1 MLSNIIDAT
10 EQPPLELHALK
21 NQHTLS
27 IEAEEDEETTTKQL
41 KKRQIVVKQQ
51 QMEMDVSTP
60 EMLIFD
66 RDDRKKIQQQQENN
80 NNKKQQQQFVV
91 LNQQQKLCFE
101 KTQIFYSI
109 PIIFATIILFT
120 ILLTIAIY
128 RCCLDAKTRQ
138 KFSTVC

>member
-21 NQHTLS
+21 KPQSLV

-41 KKRQIVVKQQ
+41 KKRQIVVKQ

-66 RDDRKKIQQQQENN
+66 RDDRKKIQQQQEI
-80 NNKKQQQQFVV
+80 NNKKKQQQFVV

-101 KTQIFYSI
+101 KAQIFYSI
-109 PIIFATIILFT
+109 PMIIATIILFT
-120 ILLTIAIY
+120 IFLTIEIY